1 MFKKIQDVKGAWG
14 SHRCDTLKPH
24 PDHVHLDSILTFN
37 DKLENQEHRCL
48 TLLYTERNKSH

>member
-1 MFKKIQDVKGAWG
+1 MFQKIQDVKGAWG

-48 TLLYTERNKSH
+48 TLLYTE

>member
-1 MFKKIQDVKGAWG
+1 MHGGHTGATH
-14 SHRCDTLKPH
+14 S
-24 PDHVHLDSILTFN
+24 HVHLDSILTFN